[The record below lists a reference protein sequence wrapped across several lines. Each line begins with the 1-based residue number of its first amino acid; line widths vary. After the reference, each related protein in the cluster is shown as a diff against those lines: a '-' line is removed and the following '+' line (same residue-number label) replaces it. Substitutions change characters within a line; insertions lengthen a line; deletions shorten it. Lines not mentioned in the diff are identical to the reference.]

1 MAHVLAKKLE
11 LLQCSCHPHLKFP
24 IFAVTPVFRVLY
36 TGGIHFCSYPHLLCL
51 VYHRYTFSQL
61 PPSYTSCIP
70 VVYFFAVTPVL
81 HRMYTARY
89 TFCSYPRPTHNYI
102 PRYIILLLGYD
113 IQNPSLSLE
122 LILIV
127 YFCLDSIYTF
137 LQQAPVIVGL

>member
-36 TGGIHFCSYPHLLCL
+36 TGGIHFCSYPRLLCL

-61 PPSYTSCIP
+61 PRPTRPVYQWYTFLQLPPSYTECIP
-70 VVYFFAVTPVL
+70 RGIHFAVTPVL
-81 HRMYTARY
+81 HMMYTA
-89 TFCSYPRPTHNYI
+89 
-102 PRYIILLLGYD
+102 RYIILLLGYD

>member
-1 MAHVLAKKLE
+1 MAHVLAKKLG
-11 LLQCSCHPHLKFP
+11 LLQSSCHPYLKFP

-36 TGGIHFCSYPHLLCL
+36 TTGIHFCSYPRLLCL

-89 TFCSYPRPTHNYI
+89 TFCSYPLNYAK
-102 PRYIILLLGYD
+102 
-113 IQNPSLSLE
+113 SLE
-122 LILIV
+122 FSEDQNFTPITFL
-127 YFCLDSIYTF
+127 CLNSIYTF
-137 LQQAPVIVGL
+137 LQQASVIVEL